1 MDTKFLINDIIIRI
15 RLLTVKQKEPYLLF
29 RKILGFYPN
38 KIELYELAIRHKSLS
53 TRDNKGLKIN
63 NERLEFLGDSV
74 LNTLVSDILFK
85 HYENASEGFLSKTRA
100 RIVQRESVNKIAV
113 ELGLNNLVVTTTNF
127 ETTHLTIYGNALEAI
142 IGAIYLDQGYKRCR
156 QFLEQKIFDQFINI
170 DSISSFDANFK
181 SALLE
186 WGQKEK
192 NNVEFITEE
201 ATQSSEKGFRFVA
214 KVLLNNEQISSGSGM
229 TKKEA
234 QQNASKNALEYIKNN
249 DLYQ

>member
-1 MDTKFLINDIIIRI
+1 MDPKFLINDIIYKI

-29 RKILGFYPN
+29 HKILGFYPKN
-38 KIELYELAIRHKSLS
+38 IELYELALRHKSLS
-53 TRDNKGLKIN
+53 TRDDKGLKLN

-85 HYENASEGFLSKTRA
+85 HYKNASEGFLSKTRA
-100 RIVQRESVNKIAV
+100 RIVQRDSINKIAV
-113 ELGLNNLVVTTTNF
+113 EFGLNNLVVTNTSF
-127 ETTHLTIYGNALEAI
+127 ETTHLTIYGNALEAL
-142 IGAIYLDQGYKRCR
+142 IGAIYLDQGYRRCR
-156 QFLEQKIFDQFINI
+156 QFLEQKIFDQFIDI
-170 DSISSFDANFK
+170 ESIASFDANFK

-201 ATQSSEKGFRFVA
+201 AAINSENDFRFVA
-214 KVLLNNEQISSGSGM
+214 KVMLNDKQISSGSGK

-234 QQNASKNALEYIKNN
+234 QQNASKNALEHINR
-249 DLYQ
+249 Q